1 MRKPILSY
9 PQLVLLIVGICAI
22 AVAQGIYALGWDNA
36 FVSDDWFFLYGV
48 AQVNNV
54 AQLLTLASFQTDWF
68 VRPTQWFV
76 TFALYRL
83 FGLTPQPY
91 HILAQALDLLNA
103 LLVGSLVFQLLS
115 LSKQFEK
122 SRNIVLSALVVG
134 LFLLNVRHHE
144 VVFWYSAFNELLT
157 AFFKLS
163 ALNAVLWWLAHK
175 QQYWLVLSVAMLAMG
190 LAILS
195 KESALLLPIETL
207 LLVIY
212 AAVAQRQ
219 GSPQWKRG
227 LFIVGAQFLVVGIWA
242 YFYVQYSR
250 PDSESVA
257 RGGLQLLNAAPVDWL
272 LRLAQ
277 FLNANYI
284 GTDFVARNAFVL
296 GAELFLLGAL
306 CGVAILR
313 KQWLWF
319 VAVVWTILAVAPYVA
334 LTSENAVRAVLARG
348 IGGDRYL
355 YYSAAAAGLLLIATF
370 VWMRDELAHRTGTIK
385 LVPFLLGLA
394 TLGFVSLSSV
404 QAYTLYNMEQEW
416 DAAGKISTRVLAQ
429 VQKFVPSPTAKD
441 VFCFIDLPTQVK
453 KKYVFQNGISQALYL
468 AYARNDFRVETF
480 RATKDVPTPVLPA
493 GCTAVLKYRVQQ
505 NGLERIE

>member
-1 MRKPILSY
+1 MRKPFFTQIQFL
-9 PQLVLLIVGICAI
+9 LLIFSICAI
-22 AVAQGIYALGWDNA
+22 ALAQGIYALGWDNA

-48 AQVNNV
+48 SQVKNV
-54 AQLLTLASFQTDWF
+54 SQLLTLASFQTDWF

-76 TFALYRL
+76 TFALYRV

-91 HILAQALDLLNA
+91 HIFAQTLDGLNA
-103 LLVGSLVFQLLS
+103 LLVGFVVFQLLS

-122 SRNIVLSALVVG
+122 SRNIVLSALVAG
-134 LFLLNVRHHE
+134 LFLLNARHHE

-157 AFFKLS
+157 AFFKLL

-175 QQYWLVLSVAMLAMG
+175 RHYWLVVSVAMLAMG

-212 AAVAQRQ
+212 AAFAQRQ
-219 GSPQWKRG
+219 VSPQWKRG
-227 LFIVGAQFLVVGIWA
+227 LFIVGAQFFVVGIWA

-257 RGGLQLLNAAPVDWL
+257 RGGLQLLNAAPIDWL

-284 GTDFVARNAFVL
+284 GTDLVARNAFVL

-319 VAVVWTILAVAPYVA
+319 VAVAWTILAVAPYVA

-370 VWMRDELAHRTGTIK
+370 VWMRDELARHANGTK

-394 TLGFVSLSSV
+394 ALGAVGLMSV
-404 QAYTLYNMEQEW
+404 QAYMLYTMEQEW
-416 DAAGKISTRVLAQ
+416 DTAGKISTRVLAQ
-429 VQKFVPSPTAKD
+429 AQEFVPSPTAKD
-441 VFCFIDLPTQVK
+441 LFCFIDLPTQVK
-453 KKYVFQNGISQALYL
+453 KKYVFQNGISQALFL

-480 RATKDVPTPVLPA
+480 RATKENPTPVLPA
-493 GCTAVLKYRVQQ
+493 GCTAVLRYRAQQ
-505 NGLERIE
+505 NGLERAK